1 MKIFRTYILIA
12 VTVILGVMLLQRL
25 NIFPKIK
32 EIFGAKPVLIDN
44 TPLLI
49 KEIRELAQLITITS
63 YDEVVAD
70 STKASSLDIV
80 KAITGI
86 SFQPFSPPV
95 DRLVIVAKGKVMAGI
110 DLLGLHADDIVVTDD
125 SVSVKLPPARILDV
139 IINPSDFSTFT
150 ETGEWSNAAVTLVK
164 LKARR
169 KMEQR
174 AIQKNVLYMAQA
186 RSELL
191 MENFLKTAGFRK
203 VYIYH

>member
-95 DRLVIVAKGKVMAGI
+95 DRLVIVAKGKVMAGT
-110 DLLGLHADDIVVTDD
+110 DLLGLDANDIVVTDD